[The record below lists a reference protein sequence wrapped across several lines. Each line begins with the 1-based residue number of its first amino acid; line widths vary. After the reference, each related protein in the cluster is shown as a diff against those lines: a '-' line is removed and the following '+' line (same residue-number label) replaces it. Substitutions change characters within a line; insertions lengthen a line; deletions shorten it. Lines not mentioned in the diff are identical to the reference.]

1 MPEQDDYSDAWNTPT
16 DAADEPAANA
26 KRLKAL
32 QDQSNAS
39 ALQLSKEFE
48 TAYQAANQEPKP

>member
-1 MPEQDDYSDAWNTPT
+1 MPEIDDYSDAWNTPT
-16 DAADEPAANA
+16 DAADETAANA

-32 QDQSNAS
+32 QEKSNAS